1 MENNDYIPFGDEW
14 KSEMKK
20 LKKEVLIDLL
30 SNALKEN
37 LKLKNFK
44 NAIVNVTGGVR
55 EIKP

>member
-44 NAIVNVTGGVR
+44 NAIRIYVMDFSRIV
-55 EIKP
+55 

>member
-44 NAIVNVTGGVR
+44 NAIKKILANRLVI
-55 EIKP
+55 ES